1 MIVSIYCMFQSLMT
15 VRTSS
20 EQNAVPTVDSLVTAR
35 VSIGCGVS
43 HNLPEAL
50 LNYSIVSICCLEKIF
65 SIKRLALAHNYV
77 LFLATNSFIQSTIY
91 KNIHKY
97 ISFLKSLIYK

>member
-1 MIVSIYCMFQSLMT
+1 MLVSIFYMFQSLMT

-43 HNLPEAL
+43 HNLLDAL
-50 LNYSIVSICCLEKIF
+50 LNYSIVSICCLK
-65 SIKRLALAHNYV
+65 
-77 LFLATNSFIQSTIY
+77 NSF
-91 KNIHKY
+91 
-97 ISFLKSLIYK
+97 L